1 MSKLKINK
9 KKFSLSKMLSFWIRR
24 AGENFFFFF
33 FKRSTNN
40 KHVLEKSCALLPYT
54 PLQNT
59 PGKF

>member
-9 KKFSLSKMLSFWIRR
+9 KKFSLRKMLSFWIRR
-24 AGENFFFFF
+24 AGEY
-33 FKRSTNN
+33 FKKKKSTNN

-54 PLQNT
+54 PLQST

>member
-24 AGENFFFFF
+24 AGENFFFL
-33 FKRSTNN
+33 KSTNN
-40 KHVLEKSCALLPYT
+40 KHVLEESCALLPYK

>member
-9 KKFSLSKMLSFWIRR
+9 KKFSLSKMLSFWIQR
-24 AGENFFFFF
+24 AGENFFFSPP
-33 FKRSTNN
+33 KSTNN

>member
-24 AGENFFFFF
+24 AGENL
-33 FKRSTNN
+33 KKKKSTNN

>member
-24 AGENFFFFF
+24 AGENFL
-33 FKRSTNN
+33 KKKKKSTNN

>member
-24 AGENFFFFF
+24 AGENL
-33 FKRSTNN
+33 KKKKKSTNN

>member
-9 KKFSLSKMLSFWIRR
+9 KKFSLSKMLRFWIRR

-33 FKRSTNN
+33 KKSTNN